1 MQHSNEHPSE
11 RLNTVSSI
19 QLVDIATKANDKFNE
34 LEELRTKSDRL
45 THLLQVMP
53 AGVIVLD
60 NKGVIKQANQQAV
73 ALLGEPLE
81 ATLWRDI
88 IVRSFK
94 PQADDGHEVSLR
106 DGRKV
111 KLTITP
117 LVEEKGQ
124 LIVITDLTETRD
136 LQSRLSH
143 LQKLSSLGKMVATLA
158 HQVRTPL
165 SSAMLYAANLTS
177 LNLNNPIAEKF
188 THKLLT
194 RLKDLESQV
203 NDMLLFA
210 KSGDQQI
217 VKPVNAAS
225 VVNSS
230 IASVDAAAFH
240 KKIEIQTSALNPKTT
255 ILGNETAISGAVSNL
270 LHNAIQ
276 ASDKNSTIKVLMNVV
291 KKDAKPFVSISIVD
305 QGKGIDETKMS
316 NIFEPFYTSKSQ
328 GTGLGLA
335 VVKSVAQSHKGQI
348 FARNNKNGVG
358 ACFELLLPSFN
369 ENQNFASAQSHGH
382 SSVVAIS
389 NGVSS

>member
-1 MQHSNEHPSE
+1 MQHSSEHPSS
-11 RLNTVSSI
+11 LLSAVPPI
-19 QLVDIATKANDKFNE
+19 QVVDIASHTSNKADE
-34 LEELRTKSDRL
+34 LEELRKKSDRL

-60 NKGVIKQANQQAV
+60 NKGMIRQANEQAV
-73 ALLGEPLE
+73 TLLGEPLE

-117 LVEEKGQ
+117 LEEEKGQ

-165 SSAMLYAANLTS
+165 SSAMLYAANLKS

-188 THKLLT
+188 TNKLLT

-217 VKPVNAAS
+217 VKPVNAAG
-225 VVNSS
+225 VVNAA
-230 IASVDAAAFH
+230 IAAVDASAFH
-240 KKIEIQTSALNPKTT
+240 KKIDIQTNAFNPKIT

-276 ASDKNSTIKVLMNVV
+276 ASNEHSSIKVVMASVTH
-291 KKDAKPFVSISIVD
+291 DSKPFVSISVVD
-305 QGKGIDETKMS
+305 QGKGIDEAEVSK
-316 NIFEPFYTSKSQ
+316 IFEPFYTSKSQ

-335 VVKSVAQSHKGQI
+335 VVKSVAQSHKGLI
-348 FARNNKNGVG
+348 SARNNSNGVG
-358 ACFELLLPSFN
+358 ASFELCLPSFQ